1 MITNKI
7 GIYAIR
13 DGNIKC
19 YCPPFFAASDDD
31 AKRML
36 ADAAEVG
43 SILARFPEDYSL
55 FFFGEFDSRDGLVNP
70 VESFVA
76 AMSDI
81 LRDDVVKA
89 SKAILEPPTAIAEE
103 VTE

>member
-1 MITNKI
+1 MISNTI

-19 YCPPFFAASDDD
+19 YCPPFFAPSDDE

-43 SILARFPEDYSL
+43 SMLARFPEDYSL
-55 FFFGEFDSRDGLVNP
+55 FFFGEFDSREGLTNP
-70 VESFVA
+70 QESFIA

-81 LRDDVVKA
+81 LRSDVVKA
-89 SKAILEPPTAIAEE
+89 SKTILEPPTAIGEE
-103 VTE
+103 VSE

>member
-1 MITNKI
+1 MNSYKI
-7 GIYAIR
+7 GVYAIR

-19 YCPPFFAASDDD
+19 YCPPFFAYSDDD
-31 AKRML
+31 AKRMVS
-36 ADAAEVG
+36 DAVEVG

-55 FFFGEFDSRDGLVNP
+55 FYFGEFDSREGLVNASG
-70 VESFVA
+70 SFVA

-89 SKAILEPPTAIAEE
+89 SKAILEPPTALSEE
-103 VTE
+103 VSE